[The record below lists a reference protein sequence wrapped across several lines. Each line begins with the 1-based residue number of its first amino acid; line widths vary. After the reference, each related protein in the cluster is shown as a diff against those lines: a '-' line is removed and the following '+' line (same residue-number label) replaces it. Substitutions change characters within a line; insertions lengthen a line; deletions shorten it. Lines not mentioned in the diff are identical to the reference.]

1 MALTGNILNIV
12 ITLGIII
19 ISLFVIFLYLKL
31 RANKKNI
38 MELSTKKRNISQC
51 PDYWESIG
59 ENLCKNTHGLGES
72 GNIIPKEDF
81 NKEIYQNEDT
91 VSEIKC
97 FWAKNIAKVH
107 WQHIDKLC

>member
-19 ISLFVIFLYLKL
+19 ISLFVMFLYLKL

-38 MELSTKKRNISQC
+38 TELSTKKRNISQC

-59 ENLCKNTHGLGES
+59 ENLCKNIHGLGES
-72 GNIIPKEDF
+72 GRIINIADF
-81 NKEIYQNEDT
+81 NGEIYQDEET
-91 VSEIKC
+91 APELKC
-97 FWAKNIAKVH
+97 HWAKIAKVP
-107 WQHIDKLC
+107 WQYIDKLC